1 MSSPGPAGTTTARGT
16 AAERVA
22 GAWLRRR
29 GLRRLEAN
37 YRCRSGEI
45 DLVMQDGA
53 VLVFVEVRYRRTGA
67 FGSAAETVGSAKRRR
82 LVRAAS
88 RYLQQHPQWA
98 NRVCRFDVISM
109 SGDERQPEI
118 EWIRH
123 AFEA

>member
-1 MSSPGPAGTTTARGT
+1 MSPPGTTGTTARGA

-29 GLRRLEAN
+29 GLRRLDAN
-37 YRCRSGEI
+37 YRCRIGEI

-53 VLVFVEVRYRRTGA
+53 TLVFVEVRYRRTDA
-67 FGSAAETVGSAKRRR
+67 FGSGAETVGSAKRRR

-98 NRVCRFDVISM
+98 NHMCRFDVISM
-109 SGDERQPEI
+109 SGDECRPEI